1 MSSSRW
7 WTVDAVHRSDLK
19 GSHWWLGNL
28 PSRDDVYVF
37 AGTRPTL
44 LCFDGQPDARH
55 LPPLVDSVTEFENA
69 VGCRRS
75 TLSKKPAAW
84 SEILDIQVSCRRGRL
99 AGSTRMRGPAM
110 GGDLGET
117 VPQKFE
123 VWDGVCMC

>member
-7 WTVDAVHRSDLK
+7 WTVDAVHRSDLNR
-19 GSHWWLGNL
+19 SHWWLCNL

-37 AGTRPTL
+37 AWTRPTL

-55 LPPLVDSVTEFENA
+55 LPPLVDTVTVFANA

-84 SEILDIQVSCRRGRL
+84 SEILDIQVVCQLSTGTVGWFHAHARVRHGRRL
-99 AGSTRMRGPAM
+99 RGDCP
-110 GGDLGET
+110 
-117 VPQKFE
+117 PKI
-123 VWDGVCMC
+123 

>member
-19 GSHWWLGNL
+19 GSHWWLCNL

-37 AGTRPTL
+37 AWTRPTL

-55 LPPLVDSVTEFENA
+55 LPPLVDTVTVFAKA

-75 TLSKKPAAW
+75 TLSKKPGQRFW
-84 SEILDIQVSCRRGRL
+84 TSKSCVSCRRGRL
-99 AGSTRMRGPAM
+99 GGSTRRRGPAM
-110 GGDLGET
+110 GGDL
-117 VPQKFE
+117 
-123 VWDGVCMC
+123 